1 MKKFKTTGL
10 VMAGSAAM
18 ILAGC
23 SDDAANEGANG
34 ETNIGEAVEYTITGI
49 EPGAG
54 ITGQATNM
62 LEDYENL
69 AGWELETSSTAG
81 MMTELEQAIQN
92 EEPIIVTGW
101 TPHWMFERYDLKM
114 LEDPELSF
122 GEGDDIHTITREG
135 LEQDM
140 PEANAVLDAFNWSVE
155 EMQVVIEEGQD
166 IDMEEAAANWV
177 EENQDQ
183 VDSWLEGVEP
193 VDDVSIDIISV
204 PWDSER
210 ASANVIS
217 LALEQIG
224 YDVTITD
231 VDPSILFQ
239 AVGNGEADA
248 SVAPWLPNTHGA
260 FMDEYG
266 ESIVD
271 LGPNAEGTMNALVVP
286 EYMDVESIE
295 DLPAAE

>member
-1 MKKFKTTGL
+1 MKLRTTGL
-10 VMAGSAAM
+10 ITVGTLAM
-18 ILAGC
+18 VLSGC
-23 SDDAANEGANG
+23 SNNETAEDA
-34 ETNIGEAVEYTITGI
+34 NIGEQLDYTITGI

-54 ITGQATNM
+54 ITQQARNS
-62 LEDYENL
+62 LEEYENL
-69 AGWELETSSTAG
+69 EDWELQESSTAG

-92 EEPIIVTGW
+92 EEPIVVTGW

-114 LEDPELSF
+114 LEDPELVF

-140 PEANAVLDAFNWSVE
+140 PGAYAILDAFEWSVE
-155 EMQVVIEEGQD
+155 EMQIVIDEGQD
-166 IDMEEAAANWV
+166 IEMEEAAANWV

-183 VDSWLEGVEP
+183 VDGWLAGTEEGNGEEIEL
-193 VDDVSIDIISV
+193 VST

-217 LALEQIG
+217 LALEQHG
-224 YDVTITD
+224 FDVTVTN

-248 SVAPWLPNTHGA
+248 SVAPWLPNTHGV

-286 EYMDVESIE
+286 AYMDIDSIE

>member
-1 MKKFKTTGL
+1 MNIKATGL
-10 VMAGSAAM
+10 IAVGTVAM
-18 ILAGC
+18 ILSGC
-23 SDDAANEGANG
+23 SDNETTEDANLG
-34 ETNIGEAVEYTITGI
+34 EQLEYTITGI

-54 ITGQATNM
+54 ITGQAREM
-62 LEDYENL
+62 LNTYDNL
-69 AGWELETSSTAG
+69 EGWELQESSTGG
-81 MMTELEQAIQN
+81 MMTELDQAIQN
-92 EEPIIVTGW
+92 EEPIVVTGW

-114 LEDPELSF
+114 LEEPELAF
-122 GEGDDIHTITREG
+122 GEGDDIHTIAREG
-135 LEQDM
+135 LEEDM
-140 PEANAVLDAFNWSVE
+140 PEAYAILDAFEWSVE
-155 EMQVVIEEGQD
+155 EMQVVIDEGQD
-166 IDMEEAAANWV
+166 IEMEEAAADWV

-183 VDSWLEGVEP
+183 VDGWLEGVDP
-193 VDDVSIDIISV
+193 VDGQPIDIISV

-210 ASANVIS
+210 ASSNVIR
-217 LALEQIG
+217 LALEQHG
-224 YDVTITD
+224 FDVTVTN

-286 EYMDVESIE
+286 TYMEIDSIE
-295 DLPAAE
+295 DLPASE